1 MPTLAI
7 VSVAL
12 LAHADEP
19 GKLISDIRRDFL
31 TRVMGLLK
39 GVVVLGVVWGVLI
52 LLQAFVIASLH
63 EVLNLIILFAILG
76 VVAAIYEALKKM
88 GGKVKDRLSS

>member
-1 MPTLAI
+1 VPTLAI

-12 LAHADEP
+12 LAYADEP